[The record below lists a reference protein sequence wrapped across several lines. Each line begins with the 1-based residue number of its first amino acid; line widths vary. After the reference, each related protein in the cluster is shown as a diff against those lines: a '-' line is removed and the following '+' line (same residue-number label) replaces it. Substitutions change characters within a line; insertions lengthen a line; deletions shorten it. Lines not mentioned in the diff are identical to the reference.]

1 MNHGPNN
8 VRDSTLPGLDR
19 ETVGQHSCHGM
30 QSFREYVHSERER
43 RLVSIRQGGGQYGP
57 REERGAYSRLG
68 PMTIS
73 GSFT

>member
-1 MNHGPNN
+1 
-8 VRDSTLPGLDR
+8 
-19 ETVGQHSCHGM
+19 M